1 MRNDIE
7 KSLKIWEFVED
18 IKNLK
23 CVAKKKHIEEKPKCY
38 DGWSEE
44 VN

>member
-7 KSLKIWEFVED
+7 KSFKIWEFVKD
-18 IKNLK
+18 NLK
-23 CVAKKKHIEEKPKCY
+23 CVAKNKHIEEKPRCY